1 MDLGLEGKKAI
12 DSSGPRGIG
21 RTIAE
26 LLADEGCDLGICAR
40 GEAAIGP
47 AVAALKAKGVNATG
61 AVVDVSDADA
71 VMSWVEQAATALA
84 GFDIVIANAS
94 GFGIT
99 PDAAGWRQGF
109 EVDIMGTFHTV
120 QAAMPHL
127 ERSDAGAILAISSV
141 AALEF
146 FGGAR
151 PYNSV
156 KAALINYISNLSIEL
171 APKGIR
177 ANTVSPGTI
186 YFDGGV
192 WQQRERDEPEV
203 FKMALARNPMGRMGG
218 PDEVAKAAVFLASPA
233 AGFISGTNL
242 IVDGALTQGVQY

>member
-12 DSSGPRGIG
+12 VTGGTRGIG

-71 VMSWVEQAATALA
+71 VMSWVEQAATALD
-84 GFDIVIANAS
+84 GLDIVIANAS

>member
-1 MDLGLEGKKAI
+1 
-12 DSSGPRGIG
+12 
-21 RTIAE
+21 
-26 LLADEGCDLGICAR
+26 
-40 GEAAIGP
+40 
-47 AVAALKAKGVNATG
+47 
-61 AVVDVSDADA
+61 
-71 VMSWVEQAATALA
+71 
-84 GFDIVIANAS
+84 
-94 GFGIT
+94 
-99 PDAAGWRQGF
+99 
-109 EVDIMGTFHTV
+109 MGTFHTV